1 MTADDLIGVV
11 VADDQP
17 LVRVAL
23 VSLLN
28 AQPDMTVLAEAATGT
43 EAVAATES
51 HRPDVVLMDVRMPEM
66 TGVEA
71 TARIMA
77 LPDPPAVLTLTTY
90 DIDEY
95 VYGALRAGSMG
106 FLLKDAPP
114 ERIVE
119 GVQAV
124 ARGEGL
130 LAPSVTRRLIQ
141 QFAVTPDDDAEPSAC
156 RALARLTERETEVLV
171 QVAQGLSNM
180 EVATALR
187 LSEATVK
194 THLHRLMA
202 KLGLTSRTQ
211 VVIAAYES
219 GLVRPGLHDRFR

>member
-1 MTADDLIGVV
+1 MNAGKPIGVV

-23 VSLLN
+23 VSLLD

-43 EAVAATES
+43 EAVAAAQS

-66 TGVEA
+66 TGIEA

-90 DIDEY
+90 DVDEY

-106 FLLKDAPP
+106 FLLKDEPP
-114 ERIVE
+114 ERIVA

-141 QFAVTPDDDAEPSAC
+141 QFAVIPDDAGRPAG
-156 RALARLTERETEVLV
+156 RPLAQLTERETEVLT
-171 QVAQGLSNM
+171 QVAYGLSNLD
-180 EVATALR
+180 VATALG

-219 GLVRPGLHDRFR
+219 GLIRPGSHDRFS